1 MEASAGVAAAAF
13 IVVVVIPLLQR
24 RVHAMAQPTREDVN
38 STTLRG
44 NRLWEQMIGWKED
57 DFRWRLHVGMTFTTF
72 VFIYGLLAQDPD
84 LMYLRHTHNLVPLEQ
99 RVLEVLV
106 MFRNGYS
113 QSALTPFTGQ
123 GHAKKIIPKSQ
134 YLIYKYIYGTRDT
147 QMYDVKTNKIKQ
159 SNYFSF
165 KCLYLSTFI

>member
-1 MEASAGVAAAAF
+1 
-13 IVVVVIPLLQR
+13 
-24 RVHAMAQPTREDVN
+24 
-38 STTLRG
+38 
-44 NRLWEQMIGWKED
+44 MIGWKED

-134 YLIYKYIYGTRDT
+134 TFNDSLEKISCSRKAG
-147 QMYDVKTNKIKQ
+147 NKIKKTSEHTRQ
-159 SNYFSF
+159 ERLCLRFLWCSNLLLDSIASTYPMF
-165 KCLYLSTFI
+165 LSLPSLVSSLGILQLATLFTKIN